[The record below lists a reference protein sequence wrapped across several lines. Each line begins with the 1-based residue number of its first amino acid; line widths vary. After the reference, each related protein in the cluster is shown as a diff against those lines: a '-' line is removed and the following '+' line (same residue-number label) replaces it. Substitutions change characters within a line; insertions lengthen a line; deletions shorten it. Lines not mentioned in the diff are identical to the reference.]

1 MFELREAAG
10 LLGVSVAAIARASD
24 VDYLRLIEK
33 GLSVSALE
41 RVAGLIAPNDAKFK
55 FRIVPKASLARVS
68 KHRLNADQSVLLAR
82 IATVWAQAL
91 RVWKSDDAVRDFLFR
106 PHPVL
111 ESRPPIDL
119 VLENEIGADLV
130 RGVLG
135 RLEVGSAV

>member
-119 VLENEIGADLV
+119 VLENEIGANLV